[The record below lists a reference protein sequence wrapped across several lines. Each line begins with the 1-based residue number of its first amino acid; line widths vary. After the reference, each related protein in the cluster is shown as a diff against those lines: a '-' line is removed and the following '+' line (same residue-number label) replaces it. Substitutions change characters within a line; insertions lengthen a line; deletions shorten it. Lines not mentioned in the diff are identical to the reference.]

1 MIDMNRFDGQI
12 SLQLLITW
20 AVVGGGAV
28 DVVVV
33 FGVDGRAGRSS
44 TQHLIEGSEQLTLS
58 NTWKKNFFLNSFRI
72 SQAKERGAP
81 YRRSYRLAQER
92 CEDVNAFS
100 GTLAACRRR
109 SDCVK
114 QTCNQTSSR
123 NVTFVNRNLLLF
135 KGGPGFEIESDL
147 TAGNHF
153 KTFRFISRCY
163 DWLNVPL

>member
-58 NTWKKNFFLNSFRI
+58 NTWKKIFF
-72 SQAKERGAP
+72 
-81 YRRSYRLAQER
+81 
-92 CEDVNAFS
+92 
-100 GTLAACRRR
+100 
-109 SDCVK
+109 
-114 QTCNQTSSR
+114 
-123 NVTFVNRNLLLF
+123 
-135 KGGPGFEIESDL
+135 
-147 TAGNHF
+147 
-153 KTFRFISRCY
+153 
-163 DWLNVPL
+163 